1 MFQFGS
7 SENEWEQME
16 FDLILGRIEKEGIQ
30 ERNCLILEVVAN
42 CFNFTM
48 MYHARFDSLEIIIY
62 MLISIS
68 IFVQF

>member
-7 SENEWEQME
+7 RENEWEQME

>member
-7 SENEWEQME
+7 RENEWEQME

-30 ERNCLILEVVAN
+30 ERNRFKLEVVAN

-62 MLISIS
+62 MLISIP
-68 IFVQF
+68 